1 MKLVNIVRNDLPT
14 MFVIAKIHWRVGSTY
29 FKPINAVESG
39 IGIVVKADT
48 GLIQIKSW
56 LSL

>member
-14 MFVIAKIHWRVGSTY
+14 MSVIAKIHWRVGSTY
-29 FKPINAVESG
+29 FKPINAVESD
-39 IGIVVKADT
+39 IRIEVKADID
-48 GLIQIKSW
+48 LIQIKSW